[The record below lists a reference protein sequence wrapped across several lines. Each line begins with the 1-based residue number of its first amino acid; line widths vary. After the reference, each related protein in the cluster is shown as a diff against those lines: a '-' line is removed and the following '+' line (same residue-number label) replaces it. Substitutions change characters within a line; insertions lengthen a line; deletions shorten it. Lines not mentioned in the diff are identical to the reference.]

1 MAETDDQVQRVEGDT
16 VSWVEIASCGSIDE
30 ANLLRGFLENEGIGA
45 EIENVQSD
53 ILPANFGKL
62 GDIRIF
68 VSVQDEAKAKALME
82 TRAVEYDKLDDD
94 GENVVTDDG
103 ATDIDDNSTMEP
115 DTE

>member
-1 MAETDDQVQRVEGDT
+1 MAETDDQVQRVEGAN

-30 ANLLRGFLENEGIGA
+30 ANLLRGFLEAEGIGA

-68 VSVQDEAKAKALME
+68 VSVLDEAKAKALME
-82 TRAVEYDKLDDD
+82 ARAVEYDKLDDD
-94 GENVVTDDG
+94 GENVVTDEG
-103 ATDIDDNSTMEP
+103 ASEIDDNSTLEP
-115 DTE
+115 DSE